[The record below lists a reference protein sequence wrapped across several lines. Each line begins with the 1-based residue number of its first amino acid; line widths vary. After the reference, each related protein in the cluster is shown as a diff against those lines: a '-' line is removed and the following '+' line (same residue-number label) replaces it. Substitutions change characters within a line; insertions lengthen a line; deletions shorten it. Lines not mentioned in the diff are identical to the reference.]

1 MASNVNTVVLVGN
14 LTKAPELRTTSGGTS
29 VANLRLAVNSSE
41 RSGGEW
47 TERPSYFDVTVWG
60 NQAQSCEKYLSKG
73 SPVAV
78 HGRLR
83 QERWQGKEGNERSR
97 VVIVATTIQFLS
109 SKSKGSSGSSGG
121 GYKEEEP
128 DTPPPSSVDD
138 DIPFARPP
146 FRPLFGERERKSNRG

>member
-14 LTKAPELRTTSGGTS
+14 LTKDPELRTTSGGTS

-73 SPVAV
+73 SPIAV

-83 QERWQGKEGNERSR
+83 QERWQAKEGGERSR
-97 VVIVATTIQFLS
+97 VVIVAATIQFLS
-109 SKSKGSSGSSGG
+109 SKSKSGSGSGG
-121 GYKEEEP
+121 GENYKEEGP
-128 DTPPPSSVDD
+128 DAPPPSSVDT
-138 DIPFARPP
+138 DIPF
-146 FRPLFGERERKSNRG
+146 